1 MKILFIRHGESEADI
16 LNVHEG
22 RADFPLTELGRIQV
36 RLMADKVKESFPP
49 DYIWAST
56 LKRAHETATI
66 LAETVGC
73 PIQYEAELM
82 EHNNGVLAGLS
93 FDEAKKYK
101 LPHELELHERVENG
115 ESEIEFRMRIEAA
128 FSKILASSTYDRIAI
143 VAHGGVINCL
153 LRSFFKMPI
162 SRDYY
167 FLNGDTAIHLV
178 EISNRGKTV
187 HFLNNTDHLNT
198 II

>member
-1 MKILFIRHGESEADI
+1 MQILFIRHGESEADI

-22 RADFPLTELGRIQV
+22 RADFPLTELGRKQV
-36 RLMADKVKESFPP
+36 RLMANKVKSSYPP

-56 LKRAHETATI
+56 LKRAHETASV

-73 PIQYEAELM
+73 PVQFEDELM
-82 EHNNGVLAGLS
+82 EHNNGILAGLS

-101 LPHELELHERVENG
+101 LPHELDMHERVENG
-115 ESEIEFRMRIEAA
+115 ESEIEFRMRIEVA
-128 FSKILASSTYDRIAI
+128 FSRIIASSTSDRIAI

-153 LRSFFKMPI
+153 LRSFFEMPI
-162 SRDYY
+162 KRDYY

-178 EISNRGKTV
+178 EISDRGRVV
-187 HFLNNTDHLNT
+187 HFLNNTDHLNDL
-198 II
+198 